1 MLAARFTPAKPLS
14 ICSSWRRRISVRKW
28 TRSSRLENFTRCP
41 PARRSSSP
49 DDLVRPTQSMIK
61 ELFLLA
67 TMTLLACVSSQLQP
81 AAAAQESAAN
91 QFMHQADFDK
101 LVARFED
108 PSRAEW
114 QKPKKVIATLDPL
127 DRKTVADIGAG
138 TGYFA
143 FPIAKKAAKVIAIDI
158 DKRFLDY
165 IDDKKQTQKIGTN
178 IETRLT
184 APDSPGLKTGEA
196 DMVLIAD
203 TYHHIEDRV
212 EYLKKLKSCL
222 RKGGVLVII
231 EFKKEKTPP
240 GPPVE
245 LRLADKQVESELE
258 SAGFTIVSTDRDL
271 LPYQYIIKAH

>member
-1 MLAARFTPAKPLS
+1 
-14 ICSSWRRRISVRKW
+14 
-28 TRSSRLENFTRCP
+28 
-41 PARRSSSP
+41 
-49 DDLVRPTQSMIK
+49 MIK

-67 TMTLLACVSSQLQP
+67 TMTLIACVSSQLQP

>member
-1 MLAARFTPAKPLS
+1 MIKKLLS
-14 ICSSWRRRISVRKW
+14 ITTVMS
-28 TRSSRLENFTRCP
+28 
-41 PARRSSSP
+41 
-49 DDLVRPTQSMIK
+49 
-61 ELFLLA
+61 LA
-67 TMTLLACVSSQLQP
+67 ITSLHPEP
-81 AAAAQESAAN
+81 AAAAPESAAN

-101 LVARFED
+101 PVTRFED
-108 PSRAEW
+108 PSRAQW
-114 QKPKKVIATLDPL
+114 QKPDEIIAGLGPL
-127 DRKTVADIGAG
+127 DGKTVADIGAG

-165 IDDKKQTQKIGTN
+165 IDQKKQAQKIGAN

-196 DMVLIAD
+196 DMVLIVD
-203 TYHHIEDRV
+203 TLHHIENRI
-212 EYLKKLKSCL
+212 EYLKKLKKDLGKS
-222 RKGGVLVII
+222 GVLVII

-245 LRLADKQVESELE
+245 LRLAEEQVRSELE
-258 SAGFTIVSTDRDL
+258 SAGFTIVSADRDL